1 MRRRRPRYRLTDLI
15 ANTDLIELTDEDR
28 EWLDMVPVGREFG
41 SPDFE
46 RLTDLNPLDIDPTSN
61 PSLNQKRSE
70 PMKTNYGITLK
81 PRTGK
86 HPPVPMDLR
95 SDEGK
100 RRFREAVTK

>member
-1 MRRRRPRYRLTDLI
+1 MKIRSRKRQLYEFLAATAPLRRRRPRYRLTDLI

-61 PSLNQKRSE
+61 PS
-70 PMKTNYGITLK
+70 
-81 PRTGK
+81 
-86 HPPVPMDLR
+86 
-95 SDEGK
+95 
-100 RRFREAVTK
+100 